1 MRGRMRADLDRVCH
15 RRLGDGPADYPD
27 EANELIE
34 ALPDI
39 LASDDALV
47 PQHWRLEVANL
58 ARMAIR
64 KRRLTEALLADAFQ
78 ALAVFDMI
86 IDTQTDSRAWTLTLD
101 LAARHNLTA
110 YDAAYLEL
118 AMRSGRAI
126 VTNDTALKR
135 ASASEMV
142 EILSK

>member
-1 MRGRMRADLDRVCH
+1 
-15 RRLGDGPADYPD
+15 
-27 EANELIE
+27 
-34 ALPDI
+34 
-39 LASDDALV
+39 
-47 PQHWRLEVANL
+47 
-58 ARMAIR
+58 MAIR